1 MDGGINIVNT
11 VPDCEILSYGGYDVA
26 VIRLKDKME
35 VLSSAVLNGGER
47 LSSCLFIMEVSKN
60 YNCEDPAGHAESVRK
75 GLGLPPDAVGF
86 MTAAEVRYVF
96 NTKLTEFSGA
106 SAFAAVT
113 AGLSNQVVA
122 GELLED
128 WERRSKLSRQ
138 RSEALHAGTI
148 NIIGISP
155 IPMTQAAKVNIV
167 IAMTEAKTAALGS
180 LGYRETGTTSDA
192 IAIVSPIG
200 SPRERYAGTGTPIGI
215 AMARSVRECVRTAL
229 IRRGDDSHGTYVD
242 MLAEEGVGV
251 GDIIHNIS
259 MELELDDEGKEK
271 LSDMMESLKSNARFS
286 LLIQC
291 AITAENLGK
300 KGLLFGVE
308 VSDYPTNAEVERIA
322 GDLSENI
329 AEAVSGQIG
338 INLLRQSNRCDLR
351 TMDGVGPFLRGALTG
366 LAAGFAVSIA
376 TQLSSEEAPK

>member
-1 MDGGINIVNT
+1 MNT
-11 VPDCEILSYGGYDVA
+11 VPDCEILSFDGYDVA
-26 VIRLKDKME
+26 VIRLKDEME
-35 VLSSAVLNGGER
+35 VLSSAVLNGGEGLTR
-47 LSSCLFIMEVSKN
+47 CLFIMEVPKN
-60 YNCEDPAGHAESVRK
+60 YMCGNPAGHAESVRK

-96 NTKLTEFSGA
+96 NTKLTEFSGT

-128 WERRSKLSRQ
+128 WERRSKLSSE
-138 RSEALHAGTI
+138 RSKALHAGTI
-148 NIIGISP
+148 NVIGVSSV
-155 IPMTQAAKVNIV
+155 PMTEAAKVNIM
-167 IAMTEAKTAALGS
+167 IAMTEAKTAALSS

-200 SPRERYAGTGTPIGI
+200 GAREEYAGTGTSIGI

-242 MLAEEGVGV
+242 MLAEEGLGL

-259 MELELDDEGKEK
+259 MELELDDEGKER
-271 LSDMMESLKSNARFS
+271 LSDTMESLKSNVRFS

-291 AITAENLGK
+291 AITAEDLGK

-308 VSDYPTNAEVERIA
+308 GSDYPTNTEVERVA
-322 GDLSENI
+322 RFLSEKI
-329 AEAVSGQIG
+329 AETVSGQID
-338 INLLRQSNRCDLR
+338 INLLRQSDRCNLR
-351 TMDGVGPFLRGALTG
+351 TMTGVGPFLREALAG
-366 LAAGFAVSIA
+366 LATGFAVSIA
-376 TQLSSEEAPK
+376 TQLSREEAPK